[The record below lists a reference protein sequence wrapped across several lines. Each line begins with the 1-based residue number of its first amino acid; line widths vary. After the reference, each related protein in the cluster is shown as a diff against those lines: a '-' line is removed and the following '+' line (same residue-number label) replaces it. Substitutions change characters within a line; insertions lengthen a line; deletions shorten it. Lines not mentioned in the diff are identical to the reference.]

1 MYNMAHYDW
10 QNIHFCFCD
19 SEAFAQIFFKEYNI
33 DFSTKKYG
41 YPPTFEN
48 INVTFVSGL
57 GRMYAEIAG
66 ATAGILSDRKYTT
79 LLIMHIMYIH
89 MIYIV
94 NVNAICTLN
103 VKH

>member
-1 MYNMAHYDW
+1 M
-10 QNIHFCFCD
+10 
-19 SEAFAQIFFKEYNI
+19 

-66 ATAGILSDRKYTT
+66 ATGGILSNRKY
-79 LLIMHIMYIH
+79 YIAYNVH
-89 MIYIV
+89 HIYITYIYV
-94 NVNAICTLN
+94 V
-103 VKH
+103 